1 VNHDRTANRSAAI
14 AALTTAIQ
22 HEHDFPGWLA
32 DVLAA
37 VAARHGSS
45 YALVAGRPGS
55 WEANLVTHLVRGTV
69 GWDDEHLDSY
79 LDKDQDTNDNTA
91 KNR

>member
-1 VNHDRTANRSAAI
+1 MNYDRTANRSAAI

-32 DVLAA
+32 DLLAA
-37 VAARHGSS
+37 AAARHGSS

-79 LDKDQDTNDNTA
+79 RDKDQDTDDNPA